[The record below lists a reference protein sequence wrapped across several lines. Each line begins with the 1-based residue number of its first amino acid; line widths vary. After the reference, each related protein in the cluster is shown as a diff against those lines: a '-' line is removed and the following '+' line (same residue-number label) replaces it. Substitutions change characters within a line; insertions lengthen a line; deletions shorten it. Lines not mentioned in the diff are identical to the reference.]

1 MNELRRVNRWES
13 PSIHCGWIQAA
24 GLIVSA
30 ASAAYSGY
38 SGKKAS
44 DAAKDSGEEQAKIE
58 ARVTEEEIRQLERD
72 RMRTL
77 GQATTMAASGGVQVG
92 AGSPYYGRQDIES
105 EFDITQAFTEE
116 VGASAAQTAKRE
128 AENYGDALFTQSINT
143 AFNQAISLF
152 SI

>member
-1 MNELRRVNRWES
+1 MNELRRVGKGLPEL
-13 PSIHCGWIQAA
+13 HCNIGFGDIVG
-24 GLIVSA
+24 GLPVIGPIVS
-30 ASAAYSGY
+30 GN
-38 SGKKAS
+38 KAS
-44 DAAKDSGEEQAKIE
+44 KEAKKSGQKQAEIE
-58 ARVTEEEIRQLERD
+58 TRVTEEEIRQLERD

-92 AGSPYYGRQDIES
+92 VGSPYYGRQDIES

-143 AFNQAISLF
+143 AFNQAIGLF
-152 SI
+152 GMFKK